1 MAAMGTKIGIWMNHS
16 MAHLIELS
24 DEAFEVRTIES
35 NFTQE
40 EKVKSLLK
48 GELHLQHKEKEAQSR
63 YYKKLMDVVKRY
75 NEVILFGPTNAKE
88 ELFNVIAADNR
99 FWKIDIKVRQTDK
112 MSPQQQHAFVR
123 EFFSNK

>member
-1 MAAMGTKIGIWMNHS
+1 MATIGTKIGIWMNHS

-24 DEAFEVRTIES
+24 DEDFEVRTIES

-75 NEVILFGPTNAKE
+75 NQVILFGPTNAKE
-88 ELFNVIAADNR
+88 ELFKVIAADNR